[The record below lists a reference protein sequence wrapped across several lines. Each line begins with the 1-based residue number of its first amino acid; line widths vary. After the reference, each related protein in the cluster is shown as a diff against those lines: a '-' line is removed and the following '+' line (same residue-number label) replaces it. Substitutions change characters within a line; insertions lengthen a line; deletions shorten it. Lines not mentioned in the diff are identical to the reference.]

1 MGDVLYSADIDGTTR
16 TSSRMSVRANRVEIV
31 TRSGRRRWS
40 LEQKQEIVAES
51 LGAGLTPTEVAHKHG
66 ISSGQLYTWRR
77 ELLSVQTTMIAR
89 SPPRFAEVVAQL
101 PPGSPG
107 ATLGSA
113 AAPEPLLPPAA
124 ARPEGLIELVLAS
137 GVIMR
142 LDAHVDAG
150 ALRRVLDA
158 LDGRRAS
165 GALAAR

>member
-1 MGDVLYSADIDGTTR
+1 M
-16 TSSRMSVRANRVEIV
+16 V

-40 LEQKQEIVAES
+40 LEQKQDIVAES
-51 LGAGLTPTEVAHKHG
+51 LGPGLTPTEVAHKHG

-89 SPPRFAEVVAQL
+89 STPRFAEVVAQL

-107 ATLGSA
+107 AALESSV
-113 AAPEPLLPPAA
+113 APTPVLPPAVE
-124 ARPEGLIELVLAS
+124 RPEGLIELVLPS

-165 GALAAR
+165 GALNAR